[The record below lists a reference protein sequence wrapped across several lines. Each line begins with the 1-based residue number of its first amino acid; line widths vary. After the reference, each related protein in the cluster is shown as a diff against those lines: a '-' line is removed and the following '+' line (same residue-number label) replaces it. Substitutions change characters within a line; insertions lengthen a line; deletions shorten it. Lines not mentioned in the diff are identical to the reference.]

1 MLGGKYWSV
10 FKDNGLAVYNP
21 RLLTLTIADQ
31 LVTGFADNVCT
42 ISYVADNITPVKGI
56 EGNTALLRQTTRD
69 ATISFSLL
77 QTSETN
83 KWLLQMQAD
92 MLDGTKPIQLPQA
105 TFTDYNLLVSWTA
118 QSAFIQKHPDMTY
131 NATAGSTTWQL
142 YCIGCTPRQN
152 IKLDDSILT
161 NEQILFRKV
170 GEAVKSVGKTISSVF
185 S

>member
-1 MLGGKYWSV
+1 MLGGKYFSI
-10 FKDNGLAVYNP
+10 FKDNGLTTYNP
-21 RLLTLTIADQ
+21 QLLTLTIGDQ

-42 ISYVADNITPVKGI
+42 ISYVADNISPVKGI
-56 EGNTALLRQTTRD
+56 DGNTALLRQTTRD

-77 QTSETN
+77 QMSETN

-92 MLDGTKPIQLPQA
+92 MLDGTKPIQLPQV

-152 IKLDDSILT
+152 IKLNDSILT

-170 GEAVKSVGKTISSVF
+170 GEAVKSVGKTISGIF

>member
-1 MLGGKYWSV
+1 MLGGKYWSI
-10 FKDNGLAVYNP
+10 FKDNGLTTYNP
-21 RLLTLTIADQ
+21 ELLTLTIGNQ
-31 LVTGFADNVCT
+31 LVTGFADNVAT
-42 ISYVADNITPVKGI
+42 ISYVADNITPIKSIDG
-56 EGNTALLRQTTRD
+56 GTALLRQTTRD

-83 KWLLQMQAD
+83 KWLLDMQAN
-92 MLDGTKPIQLPQA
+92 MLDGKKAIQLPQVV
-105 TFTDYNLLVSWTA
+105 FSDYNLLVSWTA

-152 IKLDDSILT
+152 IKLNDSILT

-170 GEAVKSVGKTISSVF
+170 GEAVKSVGKTISGIF

>member
-1 MLGGKYWSV
+1 MFSPKGWSI
-10 FKDNGLAVYNP
+10 FRDNGLVTYNP
-21 RLLTLTIADQ
+21 ELLTLTIADQ

-56 EGNTALLRQTTRD
+56 DGGTALLRQTTRD

-92 MLDGTKPIQLPQA
+92 ILDGTKPIQLPQT

-118 QSAFIQKHPDMTY
+118 QSAFIIKHPDMTY